1 METGLLQILNA
12 HAYGKNDWK
21 LMARKFYGMQIISID
36 GIPELNGVL
45 TQEELA
51 FYVVLSSLA
60 TLTRNELRE
69 NVITNSSILSLLE
82 TVPDTNDILDNFE
95 I

>member
-1 METGLLQILNA
+1 
-12 HAYGKNDWK
+12 
-21 LMARKFYGMQIISID
+21 MARKFYGMQIISID

-69 NVITNSSILSLLE
+69 NVITNSSILSL
-82 TVPDTNDILDNFE
+82 
-95 I
+95 